1 MSIKTEILTLQH
13 IRVDLAFKMSE
24 MRNIIF
30 QAESSGIGIESIAGG
45 KSALQDLRALFNEVC
60 HELQTNTDYTRA
72 YPALCAIGM
81 SEDVKTAL
89 LGKQSEDNDEK
100 DC

>member
-60 HELQTNTDYTRA
+60 HELQTNTGYTRA
-72 YPALCAIGM
+72 YPALCAIGI
-81 SEDVKTAL
+81 EDVKTAL
-89 LGKQSEDNDEK
+89 LGKRSEDNEDK
-100 DC
+100 DKP